1 MAFFAH
7 HLIRRIRVIYL
18 AVSASNLFML
28 VRCRAKPIAIIAAFV
43 LMIAAIVYVALNRS
57 HEVSPA
63 APLHQQ
69 R

>member
-1 MAFFAH
+1 
-7 HLIRRIRVIYL
+7 VIYL